1 MVYIGLTGNRYSGKD
16 RIARLFKQLHI
27 PVFEADIV
35 LKFALNYNVELLQ
48 ELKKSIGEYYFDDGF
63 NIDFDKVRYDN
74 KFSDIISFF
83 EDDIFSAY
91 ERFNKKNS
99 NSIYTIFHS
108 SILFEAGWD
117 KKMKQNISVFSPV
130 NSRIERCQFLTDY
143 KLSQIYEFVKLEMGD
158 LEKNKLSNYTIHNYE
173 MIGGCDTLDSVCD
186 VDRKIIDSYLYSRIS
201 NSDEE
206 E

>member
-16 RIARLFKQLHI
+16 RIARLFKQIHI

-35 LKFALNYNVELLQ
+35 LKFALNYNIELLQ
-48 ELKKSIGEYYFDDGF
+48 KLKLEIGEYYFDNGDLDMIRIKAD
-63 NIDFDKVRYDN
+63 NMFDYIVKY
-74 KFSDIISFF
+74 F
-83 EDDIFSAY
+83 ENDIFNAY
-91 ERFNKKNS
+91 DRFNKKNS

-117 KKMKQNISVFSPV
+117 KKMNQNISVFSPV
-130 NSRIERCQFLTDY
+130 NSRIERCQFLTEY
-143 KLSQIYEFVKLEMGD
+143 KLSQIYQFIKLEMDD
-158 LEKNKLSNYTIHNYE
+158 LDKNKLSNYTIHNYE
-173 MIGGCDTLDSVCD
+173 LIGGRDTLDSVCD